1 MSRITS
7 GKSKNIPLEVPD
19 VTRPMTDRI
28 KTSVF
33 DILTP
38 VIEDSVCLD
47 LYAGT
52 GGLGL
57 EAISRGAKQATFV
70 EQDKDAC
77 EMLWKNI
84 QRAKLEDQSIVIRER
99 VEEFLITCEKIYTI
113 VFLDPPF
120 PSPRKNKLTV
130 LTKCAKACMVGG
142 YIVFRHEETERFP
155 TEITSAKGG
164 LSQVLSKKYG
174 ISIVD
179 FYQVQK

>member
-1 MSRITS
+1 MARITA

-38 VIEDSVCLD
+38 IIEDSICLD

-57 EAISRGAKQATFV
+57 EAISRGAKEATFV
-70 EQDKDAC
+70 EQDKLAC
-77 EMLWKNI
+77 EMLQKNI

-99 VEEFLITCEKIYTI
+99 VEEFLLNCEPLYSL

-120 PSPRKNKLTV
+120 PSPRKNKLAV
-130 LTKCAKACMVGG
+130 LTKSAKACVSGG
-142 YIVFRHEETERFP
+142 YIIFRHEETERFP
-155 TEITSAKGG
+155 TKITSAKGA

-174 ISIVD
+174 ISQVD
-179 FYQVQK
+179 FYQKG